1 MNPRKYLKDER
12 TTAPTN
18 GLNFFWSY
26 YGEVAQLVDTSLLI
40 TVASA
45 LALGFAL
52 VLKDYIASFTA
63 GIVFRSVGH
72 IKRGRRVK
80 ILTVPTIKG
89 DILNVGPIRTSLME
103 VGDGERLPSVQTGRV
118 VKVPNFMLLNN
129 PVLIYGDTII
139 DEVIAYTNCPNPDLG
154 IVIGHMKEAIA
165 SQGHKVI
172 EVGVYQKE
180 DRLVVHGIFESNPR
194 DLTDAR
200 SSILREFLEK
210 ENKEPKVSGESS
222 GNNLH

>member
-1 MNPRKYLKDER
+1 MNSHKYLRDER
-12 TTAPTN
+12 TSAPTN
-18 GLNFFWSY
+18 SLNFFWPY

-40 TVASA
+40 TIASA

-52 VLKDYIASFTA
+52 VLKDYIASFIA
-63 GIVFRSVGH
+63 GTVFRSVGH

-89 DILNVGPIRTSLME
+89 DILDVGPIRTSLME
-103 VGDGERLPSVQTGRV
+103 VGDGERLPSVQTGRT

-139 DEVIAYTNCPNPDLG
+139 DEVIAYTNYQNPDLSS
-154 IVIGHMKEAIA
+154 VISHMKEAIA

-180 DRLVVHGIFESNPR
+180 DRLVVHGIFESNPK
-194 DLTDAR
+194 DLTDVR
-200 SSILREFLEK
+200 SNILREFLEK
-210 ENKEPKVSGESS
+210 QRKETKVSGE
-222 GNNLH
+222 

>member
-1 MNPRKYLKDER
+1 
-12 TTAPTN
+12 
-18 GLNFFWSY
+18 
-26 YGEVAQLVDTSLLI
+26 LVDTSLLI
-40 TVASA
+40 TIASA

-52 VLKDYIASFTA
+52 VLKDYIASFIA
-63 GIVFRSVGH
+63 GTVFRSVGH

-89 DILNVGPIRTSLME
+89 DILDVGPIRTSLME
-103 VGDGERLPSVQTGRV
+103 VGDGERLPSVQTGRI

-139 DEVIAYTNCPNPDLG
+139 DEVIAYTNYQNPDLG
-154 IVIGHMKEAIA
+154 SVIDHMKEAIA

-180 DRLVVHGIFESNPR
+180 DRLVVHGIFESNPK
-194 DLTDAR
+194 DPTDVR
-200 SSILREFLEK
+200 SNILREFLEK
-210 ENKEPKVSGESS
+210 QNKRTKAS
-222 GNNLH
+222 

>member
-1 MNPRKYLKDER
+1 MKR
-12 TTAPTN
+12 TTALTN
-18 GLNFFWSY
+18 SLNFFWPY

-52 VLKDYIASFTA
+52 VLKDYIASFIA
-63 GIVFRSVGH
+63 GIVFRLVGH
-72 IKRGRRVK
+72 IRRGRRVK

-89 DILNVGPIRTSLME
+89 DILDVGPIRTSLME
-103 VGDGERLPSVQTGRV
+103 VGDGERLPSVQTGRT

-139 DEVIAYTNCPNPDLG
+139 DEVIAYTNCPNSNLG
-154 IVIGHMKEAIA
+154 SVIGHMKEAIA

-172 EVGVYQKE
+172 EVGLYQKE
-180 DRLVVHGIFESNPR
+180 DRLVVHGIFESNPK
-194 DLTDAR
+194 DVTDVR
-200 SSILREFLEK
+200 SNILREFLEK
-210 ENKEPKVSGESS
+210 QRKETNEWRE
-222 GNNLH
+222 